1 MIMGK
6 VEEIIKRMK
15 DVMYQTD
22 QIRNIGI
29 VAHIDHGKTT
39 LTDNLV
45 AASGLLS
52 EDLAGKQL
60 VMDFYEMERERGI
73 TIFSANISILYDWKD
88 KDYII
93 NIIDTPGH
101 VDFADEVIRAMRAVD
116 GVVLVVDAVEGVMPQ
131 TETVLRMAL
140 SERVKPVLFIN
151 KVDRLINELQVT
163 PQQMQERFTE
173 IIRDVNDLIRKFAP
187 EEYKKKW
194 QVSVNDGSVAFG
206 SAYHNW
212 ALSAPYA
219 AEKGVTFKD
228 VYEHLQQDRQKEL
241 AKKIKLY
248 DVVLRMV
255 IQHLP
260 SPVEAQKYRIPHL
273 WKGDINSE
281 VGKQMLNVDK
291 NGKLVMVVTD
301 VSVDPHAGD
310 VSTGRIYSGTLRRGM
325 DVKLINAKRSA
336 RIQQISLYMGPHR
349 VVVDEVPAGNI
360 AAVVGIKDVYAG
372 ETIAEEEIAPFES
385 FATKLEPVVTVAIEA
400 KNPKDITKLSEV
412 LRRIAK
418 ETPSVRV
425 EINKETGEHLVSG
438 MGELQLE
445 VIVHRVEHD
454 NKIPVNVSPPTVVYR
469 ESVKKVSPTVEGKS
483 PNHHNKFYIHVEP
496 LEPGVLQALV
506 DGKIP
511 EGKYKPRQ
519 YEKEYVEAGMDPND
533 AKNVWAAFNHNVF
546 VDRTKGV
553 QYLNEAKEL
562 IIQAFQEAMNDGPLA
577 REKVMGVKVVLEDAV
592 LHEDA
597 VHRGPAQ
604 VIPAVKRAI
613 YAAILQADP
622 FLYEPKQYVYI
633 YAPQEYMGAINKELQ
648 QRRAQIL
655 DIQSEGERLI
665 IKAKA
670 PVKEM
675 IGFAAAIRS
684 ATQGRAFWTYEPAG
698 FEPLP
703 KDLQPEVVKQIRT
716 RKGESPEPPK
726 PEHFLE

>member
-6 VEEIIKRMK
+6 IEELIKRMK
-15 DVMYQTD
+15 NVMYETG

-60 VMDFYEMERERGI
+60 FMDFYEMERERGI
-73 TIFSANISILYDWKD
+73 TIFSANISILYELAG
-88 KDYII
+88 KDYIV

-101 VDFADEVIRAMRAVD
+101 VDFVDEVIRAMRAVD

-131 TETVLRMAL
+131 TETVLRIAL
-140 SERVKPVLFIN
+140 SEKAKPVLFIN
-151 KVDRLINELQVT
+151 KVDRLINELQLT
-163 PQQMQERFTE
+163 EQQMQERFME
-173 IIRDVNDLIRKFAP
+173 IINDVNDLIRKYAP
-187 EEYKKKW
+187 EEFRKKW
-194 QVSVNDGSVAFG
+194 QVSVTDGSVAFG

-212 ALSAPYA
+212 ALSVPMVK
-219 AEKGVTFKD
+219 ETGVTFKD
-228 VYEHLQQDRQKEL
+228 VYEYLRADKQKEL
-241 AKKIKLY
+241 AKKAKLY
-248 DVVLRMV
+248 DVVLRMIV
-255 IQHLP
+255 EHLP
-260 SPVEAQKYRIPHL
+260 SPIEAQKYRIPHI
-273 WKGDINSE
+273 WHGDINSE
-281 VGKQMLNVDK
+281 IGQQMLRVDK

-310 VSTGRIYSGTLRRGM
+310 ISTGRIYSGTLRQGM
-325 DVKLINAKRSA
+325 DVVLVNAKRKA

-360 AAVVGIKDVYAG
+360 AAVSGIKDVYAG
-372 ETIAEEEIAPFES
+372 ETIAEEEIHPFES
-385 FATKLEPVVTVAIEA
+385 FATQLEPVVTVAIEA

-425 EINKETGEHLVSG
+425 EVNKETGEHLVSG

-469 ESVKKVSPTVEGKS
+469 ESVRKVSPTVEGKS

-496 LEPGVLQALV
+496 LEPGVLQALME
-506 DGKIP
+506 GKIP
-511 EGKYKPRQ
+511 EGKYKPKQ
-519 YEKEYVEAGMDPND
+519 YEKEFVEAGMDPND
-533 AKNVWAAFNHNVF
+533 AKNVWAAFNHNVL

-562 IIQAFQEAMNDGPLA
+562 IIQAFQEAMDDGPLA

-613 YAAILQADP
+613 YAAILQGEP
-622 FLYEPKQYVYI
+622 FLYEPKYNVYI
-633 YAPQEYMGAINKELQ
+633 NVPQDYMGAVNKELQ
-648 QRRAQIL
+648 SRRAQIL
-655 DIQSEGERLI
+655 DIQNEGEKLI
-665 IKAKA
+665 IRAKA

-684 ATQGRAFWTYEPAG
+684 VTQGRAFWSTEPAG

-703 KDLQPEVVKQIRT
+703 RDLQPEVVKQVRT